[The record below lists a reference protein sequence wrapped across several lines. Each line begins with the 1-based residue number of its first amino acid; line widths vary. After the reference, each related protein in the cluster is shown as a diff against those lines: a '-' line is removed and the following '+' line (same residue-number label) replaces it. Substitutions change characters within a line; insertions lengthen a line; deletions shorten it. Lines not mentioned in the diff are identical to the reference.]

1 MAAVKKL
8 NTSYTIDTTDV
19 IITGNL
25 TVQGIQTTVES
36 TDTVITDKTITLN
49 NGETGDGVGP
59 AGAGFSGIEVDRG
72 NFANVG
78 LRWNEATDRWQVD
91 NGSGWVNISTSS
103 GAGGTTLEDDANPT
117 LGGNLNTA
125 GYTISSLI
133 NNINFSGNLQLNNTL
148 VAPSLVTDA
157 TVVYAATPAAGQSG
171 IYVVNGVAAN
181 QELVTK
187 TRAFGFSLLL

>member
-25 TVQGIQTTVES
+25 TVQGVQTSVES
-36 TDTVITDKTITLN
+36 TDTVIKDKTITLN
-49 NGETGDGVGP
+49 DGETGDGVGP
-59 AGAGFSGIEVDRG
+59 AGAGTAGIEIDRG
-72 NFANVG
+72 NFTNVG
-78 LRWNEATDRWQVD
+78 LRWNEATDRWQID
-91 NGSGWVNISTSS
+91 NGTGWTNISTSS
-103 GAGGTTLEDDANPT
+103 GTGGTTLIDDPAPT

-125 GYTISSLI
+125 GFTILSTV
-133 NNINFSGNLQLNNTL
+133 NNVNFDGNIQLNNTL
-148 VAPSLVTDA
+148 VAPSLVADA

-171 IYVVNGVAAN
+171 IYVVNGAAAN